1 VLLAEL
7 PWQEAVVRLPNLPDL
22 DVLPAGP
29 PSRRAAD
36 LVGRGLQQLLEEASL
51 QYDLIILD
59 APPLLGF
66 AEPLQMATVVD
77 GVVVV
82 TRAGETNRR
91 AVASVISTLNRL
103 RATVV
108 GVVLNEVHKEMSDSY
123 YYYSHYGKYYKP
135 QHRT

>member
-1 VLLAEL
+1 MKSVRNTVGSLCLTLAFC
-7 PWQEAVVRLPNLPDL
+7 A
-22 DVLPAGP
+22 AA
-29 PSRRAAD
+29 RAQTYD
-36 LVGRGLQQLLEEASL
+36 LV
-51 QYDLIILD
+51 ILD

-82 TRAGETNRR
+82 TRAAETSRK
-91 AVASVISTLNRL
+91 AVASVIQTLRRL

-108 GVVLNEVHKEMSDSY
+108 GVVLNEVHKELSDSY

-135 QHRT
+135 RSKA